1 MITVKKKT
9 GKPVHAYPLGKP
21 HPALDRLILEGK
33 LICHENGIYEIF
45 SQEARSGKGQVAR
58 DGDYVK
64 IDSAGY
70 PYPNEKA
77 HFKANHLPIEGTDH
91 TYEQL
96 SQTLHAWLSTEPM
109 CPEVC
114 FLIEHKNLKLDPDKP
129 EAFFTAP
136 LWGTVETADKNAA
149 LVFYSIIRSREGDI
163 VDADFNFVCREEF
176 DKTYDI
182 ICSDASDM
190 L

>member
-9 GKPVHAYPLGKP
+9 GEPVHAYPLGKP
-21 HPALDRLILEGK
+21 HPVLDRLILEGK
-33 LICHENGIYEIF
+33 LICHGNGIYEVF
-45 SQEARSGKGQVAR
+45 SQEAQLGKGQIAR
-58 DGDYVK
+58 TGDYIK

-77 HFKANHLPIEGTDH
+77 HFEANHLPIAGTDH
-91 TYEQL
+91 AYEQL
-96 SQTLHAWLSTEPM
+96 SQPLLAWLSTEPM
-109 CPEVC
+109 CPEVR
-114 FLIEHKNLKLDPDKP
+114 FLMEYKNLKLDPGKP

-136 LWGTVETADKNAA
+136 LWGTMETANRNAI
-149 LVFYSIIRSREGDI
+149 LIFYSICHSEEGDI
-163 VDADFNFVCREEF
+163 TDVDFNFVCREEF

-182 ICSDASDM
+182 ICMDPMDM